1 MTYCGA
7 MDARSIE
14 EALIK
19 QTHLFY
25 NSIILD
31 FFHFTVYK
39 TKIHVSVSYSLIIFT
54 IWSSY
59 KFVVTSTWDKQVNI

>member
-1 MTYCGA
+1 MAYCGA

-14 EALIK
+14 EALNK

-25 NSIILD
+25 NLIILD

-39 TKIHVSVSYSLIIFT
+39 TKTHVSVSYSRHFYHLVLLQIC
-54 IWSSY
+54 SY
-59 KFVVTSTWDKQVNI
+59 LHLRQAS